1 MQFSRVWLHFIPTTL
16 CREGEKTIWIL
27 KLCFL
32 LTAGIKPGPPDSK
45 RARFP
50 LHHCPSKGVHDV
62 SYDILIELLRSNW
75 NDCGSTL
82 SLFRAHKSSRKL
94 SHIFLQRC
102 RRFDFIFK
110 KRKSI
115 FFGIV
120 LEFSFF
126 LFFCWIGFGR
136 KFPFF
141 VKRKPKQEN
150 HSSLGNGSGSVG
162 RVVFSDAREPR
173 FKSQHRQNFIYKLYK
188 LIK

>member
-1 MQFSRVWLHFIPTTL
+1 MRLLVDLIAWNNIIPKVFMMSL
-16 CREGEKTIWIL
+16 MVIWSSS
-27 KLCFL
+27 F
-32 LTAGIKPGPPDSK
+32 GQ
-45 RARFP
+45 
-50 LHHCPSKGVHDV
+50 
-62 SYDILIELLRSNW
+62 IEMIAAA
-75 NDCGSTL
+75 CGSTL

-150 HSSLGNGSGSVG
+150 HSSLGHGSGSVG
-162 RVVFSDAREPR
+162 RVVFSDAREPW